1 MCHCPPGDRASVWRN
16 PVGTC
21 QHPTLTP
28 MLLAAGGHSEGLSR
42 CAPDNPSARHGT
54 ETEWPPSPA
63 HAADLEAAP
72 CPRRPTLPIGQ
83 AGPQAPRR
91 ASRAPGAA
99 SCVHGDGRVA
109 REGSGGRQAPH
120 APVHARSHMH
130 THYTHAHTC
139 TSCTHANR
147 RTHIRLAESNTQT
160 RTHARHTRGRAR
172 PGSAPSAPAE
182 EPLGSWV

>member
-1 MCHCPPGDRASVWRN
+1 MCGGTLWG
-16 PVGTC
+16 PVSTPRSRPCSSQPEGTVRGC
-21 QHPTLTP
+21 HAVPLTTH
-28 MLLAAGGHSEGLSR
+28 L
-42 CAPDNPSARHGT
+42 
-54 ETEWPPSPA
+54 PA
-63 HAADLEAAP
+63 TG
-72 CPRRPTLPIGQ
+72 PRRSGRPHLLTQQTSRPLLCPGRPPLPIGQ

-99 SCVHGDGRVA
+99 SCVHGDGHVA

-139 TSCTHANR
+139 TPCTHANR

-160 RTHARHTRGRAR
+160 QTHARHTRGRAR